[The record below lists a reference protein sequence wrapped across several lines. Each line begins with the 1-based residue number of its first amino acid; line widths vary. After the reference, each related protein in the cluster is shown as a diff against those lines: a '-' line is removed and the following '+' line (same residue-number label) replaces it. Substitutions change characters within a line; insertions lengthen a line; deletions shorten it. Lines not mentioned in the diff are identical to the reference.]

1 MVATDLNFFVFIPR
15 CSYLYNMKKK
25 IKEKLN
31 ILAENNIVSQDDIN
45 NRLRELTEARK
56 QLVRERTSINKKIKK
71 LDEQLEY
78 WKNMVPNQLKF
89 F

>member
-1 MVATDLNFFVFIPR
+1 MVATGLNFFVFKPR

-31 ILAENNIVSQDDIN
+31 ILAENNTISQDDIN
-45 NRLRELTEARK
+45 NKLRELTEARK
-56 QLVRERTSINKKIKK
+56 QLVRERASINKKIKK

-78 WKNMVPNQLKF
+78 WKNMLPNQTSLF
-89 F
+89 